1 MKSPKDMEAIQID
14 LTNACVHR
22 CSNCTRFCGHH
33 KKPFFMDFD
42 TFKKAVDSLQD
53 YKGIIG
59 IIGGEP
65 TLHPEFEQ
73 FIQYLKEKR
82 VGKDFLL
89 SREPIADMQKHID
102 KNLNAYPS
110 KVGLWSSLSLSYYKN
125 FEIINETFERQLLND
140 HNNTCIHQALL
151 MSRKEL
157 GIPDDEW
164 IQKRDACWIQNTWSA
179 TVTPKGAFFCEV
191 AGSLDMLF
199 NGPGGWD
206 INEDWWKREP
216 KDFGDQLQWCE
227 MCSACLD
234 VPKRLSNDGRDD
246 VTPLILQKL
255 LEIESPKA
263 LKGMCVV
270 NNPEDYNK
278 AEYETFKTGCEYI
291 IAAGNKRIDKEN
303 RNLYPKSFAI
313 TTKRNL
319 IDFIKKEKPKDW
331 VIIASNKRKA
341 KKVQKYFEKFVINP
355 GCLYLYDDSLVFNVM
370 AKSIREH
377 IKNPDTIN
385 SEKITEHY
393 PKDKIIK
400 ITRKRRLKQ
409 KAKAFLQTISG
420 KIKGT
425 RNRFSRAI
433 KTKFEQ

>member
-1 MKSPKDMEAIQID
+1 MKNPKDMEAIEID

-33 KKPFFMDFD
+33 KKPFFMDFE

-65 TLHPEFEQ
+65 TIHPEFEK
-73 FIQYLKEKR
+73 FMQYLKEKR
-82 VGKDFLL
+82 VGKTFLH
-89 SREPIADMQKHID
+89 SREPITDMQRHID
-102 KNLNAYPS
+102 KNFNEYPT
-110 KVGLWSSLSLSYYKN
+110 KAMLCSSLNLGYYKN

-206 INEDWWKREP
+206 ITEDWWKREP

-255 LEIESPKA
+255 IEIGSPKA
-263 LKGMCVV
+263 LKGLCVV
-270 NNPEDYNK
+270 NKPEDYNK

-291 IAAGNKRIDKEN
+291 IAAGHKRIGAEN

-313 TTKRNL
+313 TTKENL
-319 IDFIKKEKPKDW
+319 ADFVKTEKPKDW
-331 VIIASNKRKA
+331 IIVASNEKKA
-341 KKVQKYFEKFVINP
+341 KKAQKYFEKFIINP
-355 GCLYLYDDSLVFNVM
+355 GCLYLYCNCFVFN
-370 AKSIREH
+370 AKARSIRDY
-377 IKNPDTIN
+377 IKNPD
-385 SEKITEHY
+385 SLKAEKLKEYY
-393 PKDKIIK
+393 PKDKIITISYKTRIKKRVNK
-400 ITRKRRLKQ
+400 IMQ
-409 KAKAFLQTISG
+409 KAST
-420 KIKGT
+420 KIIGT
-425 RNRFSRAI
+425 KNRVLRAI
-433 KTKFEQ
+433 KVSQK